1 MLKIRKLLIL
11 CGIVFYTEGYIF
23 RQKRKKNEEN
33 NENHVICVISLQ
45 FLFRLGTRVCPEP
58 PTKAHLTR
66 CDMYFK
72 CSVMKSDN
80 IVWLAENCPNGLVYD
95 SNYGNCV
102 VPGECK

>member
-1 MLKIRKLLIL
+1 M
-11 CGIVFYTEGYIF
+11 
-23 RQKRKKNEEN
+23 
-33 NENHVICVISLQ
+33 
-45 FLFRLGTRVCPEP
+45 CPEP

-66 CDMYFK
+66 CDMYYK

-102 VPGECK
+102 VPGECKQSDVANVHFGKFRSIVNLLRFQAFDLRNTDG